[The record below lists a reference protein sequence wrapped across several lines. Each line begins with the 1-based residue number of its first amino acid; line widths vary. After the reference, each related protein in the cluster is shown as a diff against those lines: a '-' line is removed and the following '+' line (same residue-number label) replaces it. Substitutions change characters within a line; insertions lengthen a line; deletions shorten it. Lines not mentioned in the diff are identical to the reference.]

1 MTVAAPWAPVESDM
15 TSYISERGSLAP
27 RLARGADPS
36 DDENAL
42 PRAKVYTRRHSH
54 TKSHTRAPP
63 ARVAELKKGNMALGG
78 NQHARRSK
86 CTVGLPMTEQQWRE
100 ATRLNLE
107 PVPWPQQRS
116 GATGLNMETKLP
128 NAHQLQPC
136 RRQTPTNQIGL
147 TTAPNSPKAAP
158 PWG

>member
-1 MTVAAPWAPVESDM
+1 MAAPRAPAESAT

-54 TKSHTRAPP
+54 MKSHTRAPP

-100 ATRLNLE
+100 ATRLN
-107 PVPWPQQRS
+107 
-116 GATGLNMETKLP
+116 METKLP